1 MELKQLRVLQA
12 VGESGSF
19 SAAADRLDYTQPAVS
34 KIVATLERQLGT
46 TLVDRGIR
54 PLRLTEAGSALAQ
67 RAAAAFEQ
75 IAAAELE
82 VEAIANLSA
91 GSLRV
96 GTFSSAG
103 AAMVVDALRAFRASH
118 PTSRSRSQRSGCPQR
133 SPVRCDAATS
143 ISASRSTIRRSATRS

>member
-1 MELKQLRVLQA
+1 MELRQLRVLQA

-19 SAAADRLDYTQPAVS
+19 SAAAERLDYTQPAVS

-91 GSLRV
+91 GSRQTMPRV
-96 GTFSSAG
+96 SSTG
-103 AAMVVDALRAFRASH
+103 VGV
-118 PTSRSRSQRSGCPQR
+118 
-133 SPVRCDAATS
+133 PVAN
-143 ISASRSTIRRSATRS
+143 